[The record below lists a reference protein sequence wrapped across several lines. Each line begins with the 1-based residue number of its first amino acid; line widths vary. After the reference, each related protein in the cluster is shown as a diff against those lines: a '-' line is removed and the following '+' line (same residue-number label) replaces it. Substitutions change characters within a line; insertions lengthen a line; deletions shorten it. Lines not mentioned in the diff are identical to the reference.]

1 MKKIMFSILFLGKIF
16 GQSTIDTLAVTVYP
30 EFSYPGVAIEYKFDS
45 DSMSQYEF
53 EIPSGI
59 DSVLYTISNKQSE
72 FEKILEIENNI
83 LTTIKQDGNH
93 TIYLFLDKFVSS
105 PGPRDF
111 LYPFKSAA
119 NVDALII
126 SFQVPFAAKDFIA
139 DADNIV
145 LDKVRDQ
152 NGLTFMQGIE
162 NDYSESKMK
171 ELFFS
176 YHNPHGFTSIQYAA
190 SISTENV
197 PSEPPATASERFVR
211 YPFLTWEPM
220 IIFLLLTLVMV
231 FLYESSNKKEKNS

>member
-1 MKKIMFSILFLGKIF
+1 MFSILFLGKIF

-190 SISTENV
+190 NISTENV
-197 PSEPPATASERFVR
+197 PSEPPVTASERFVR